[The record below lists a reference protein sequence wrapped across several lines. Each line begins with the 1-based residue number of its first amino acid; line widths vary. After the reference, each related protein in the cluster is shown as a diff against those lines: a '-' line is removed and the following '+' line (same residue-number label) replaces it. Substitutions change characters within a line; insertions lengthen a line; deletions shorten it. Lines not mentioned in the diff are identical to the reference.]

1 MAPARIVK
9 STARTLALLELY
21 SRERRP
27 LTVGEVS
34 NSLDI
39 PQPSASMLLHSLKV
53 LGYLHHEATSGRFLP
68 TIRVALL
75 GNWVDRLFAES
86 GVGATLDRLQKAT
99 GETVFLGI
107 QNGAAAQYVMVQ
119 RVSEPDRPIIASGL
133 YRSLTRSALGRALL
147 MPKTDAEITRLLRR
161 SNTESDRAHVVDP
174 RTFLPLIRRFRA
186 QGYAET
192 RGDSVPESS
201 AIAMPFMSPTDK
213 SPLAVGVGGPTDR
226 IVRKRT
232 RIADALLLFCESAL
246 SPVQRRPVA
255 APSSLPQQPSR
266 RGARPSIVL
275 RSRRGIGN
283 AAS

>member
-1 MAPARIVK
+1 MVPARTVK
-9 STARTLALLELY
+9 SAERTLALLELF

-27 LTVGEVS
+27 LTVGEVA
-34 NSLDI
+34 NGLAM
-39 PQPSASMLLHSLKV
+39 PQPSATMLLHNLKA
-53 LGYLHHEATSGRFLP
+53 LGYLHHEAANRRFLP

-119 RVSEPDRPIIASGL
+119 RVNEPDRPIIASGL

-161 SNTESDRAHVVDP
+161 GNTESDRAHVVDP
-174 RTFLPLIRRFRA
+174 RDFLPLIRRFRT

-213 SPLAVGVGGPTDR
+213 SPLAVGVGGSTDR
-226 IVRKRT
+226 ILRKRA
-232 RIADALLLFCESAL
+232 RIADSLLLFCASAE
-246 SPVQRRPVA
+246 
-255 APSSLPQQPSR
+255 
-266 RGARPSIVL
+266 ARI
-275 RSRRGIGN
+275 
-283 AAS
+283 

>member
-9 STARTLALLELY
+9 SAARTLALLELF

-34 NSLDI
+34 SSLDI

-53 LGYLHHEATSGRFLP
+53 LGYLHHETTSGRFLP

-86 GVGATLDRLQKAT
+86 GVGATLDQLQKAT

-147 MPKTDAEITRLLRR
+147 MPKTDAEIARLLRR

-174 RTFLPLIRRFRA
+174 LTFLPLIRRFRA

-232 RIADALLLFCESAL
+232 RIADALLLFCESAQLHERRRTATTL
-246 SPVQRRPVA
+246 SRIHKEPARKA
-255 APSSLPQQPSR
+255 
-266 RGARPSIVL
+266 ARPSAL
-275 RSRRGIGN
+275 
-283 AAS
+283 

>member
-1 MAPARIVK
+1 MTPARTVK
-9 STARTLALLELY
+9 SAERTLALLELF

-27 LTVGEVS
+27 LAVGEVS
-34 NSLDI
+34 SSLAI

-53 LGYLHHEATSGRFLP
+53 LGYLHHEAAGGRFVP

-86 GVGATLDRLQKAT
+86 GVGTLLDRLQTAT

-161 SNTESDRAHVVDP
+161 SNTESDRAHIVDP

-232 RIADALLLFCESAL
+232 RIADTLLLFCKSAQL
-246 SPVQRRPVA
+246 HEQRRTA
-255 APSSLPQQPSR
+255 AP
-266 RGARPSIVL
+266 A
-275 RSRRGIGN
+275 
-283 AAS
+283 